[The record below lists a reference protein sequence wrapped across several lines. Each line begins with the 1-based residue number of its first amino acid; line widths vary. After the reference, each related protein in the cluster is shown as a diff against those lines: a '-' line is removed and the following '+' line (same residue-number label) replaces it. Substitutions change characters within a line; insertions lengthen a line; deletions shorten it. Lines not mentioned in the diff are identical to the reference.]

1 MCIYPQGR
9 LPKPELLQR
18 YGVVYYE
25 PIARA
30 VRTGNV
36 RLLNDA
42 LEEHQADFIRSG
54 TYLLLEKL
62 KLGVYR
68 TLFMRVHQL
77 WKRRHPGDMDKPF
90 KLQLQLFQAALDA
103 SGVQMDLDE
112 VECIV
117 ANLIYRKYIKGY
129 ISHKARRPPQ
139 RTAVDPWLLRGF
151 CWARL
156 STAAP
161 WRLTDRNVWPP
172 QNRMIVLSKAQPFPK
187 LATVLLQDPGS

>member
-1 MCIYPQGR
+1 MA
-9 LPKPELLQR
+9 
-18 YGVVYYE
+18 YYE

-42 LEEHQADFIRSG
+42 LEEHQAHFIRSG

-68 TLFMRVHQL
+68 TLFMRVHLL
-77 WKRRHPGDMDKPF
+77 WKKRHPGDMDKPF
-90 KLQLQLFQAALDA
+90 KLQLQLFQAALEA

-129 ISHKARRPPQ
+129 ISHKARARRFPVCGTH
-139 RTAVDPWLLRGF
+139 RCRASSAF
-151 CWARL
+151 CPL
-156 STAAP
+156 
-161 WRLTDRNVWPP
+161 
-172 QNRMIVLSKAQPFPK
+172 VLASGAGPLWF
-187 LATVLLQDPGS
+187 

>member
-1 MCIYPQGR
+1 MA
-9 LPKPELLQR
+9 
-18 YGVVYYE
+18 YYE

-42 LEEHQADFIRSG
+42 LEEYQADFIRSG

-68 TLFMRVHQL
+68 TLFMRVHLL

-90 KLQLQLFQAALDA
+90 KLQLQLFQAALGA
-103 SGVQMDLDE
+103 SGVEMDLDE

-129 ISHKARRPPQ
+129 ISHKARARAREGQ
-139 RTAVDPWLLRGF
+139 RDGARGCVLGAGGAPRAGGDF
-151 CWARL
+151 LTVAGRL
-156 STAAP
+156 CFSLPAKRRT
-161 WRLTDRNVWPP
+161 
-172 QNRMIVLSKAQPFPK
+172 
-187 LATVLLQDPGS
+187 G